1 MGIIISS
8 FPGCGK
14 EYLTNT
20 HGSKAKILIART
32 LMGEE
37 EEQNYDHYF
46 YVLVDK
52 MMNVVNDYD
61 IIFIPVAEEL
71 LNIMDERKI
80 DYDLFYPSK
89 DRRKEFLEN
98 MVRKRA
104 PRDKIMVLDR
114 EFDKI
119 VDRLDGIESENCYKH
134 KLENAG
140 QFIGNQPIIMSYIDS
155 LKND

>member
-14 EYLTNT
+14 EYLINT
-20 HGSKAKILIART
+20 HGSKAKIMNAIT
-32 LMGEE
+32 LMEKDEDDGYDYNSLTDKIMDVVEE
-37 EEQNYDHYF
+37 
-46 YVLVDK
+46 
-52 MMNVVNDYD
+52 YD
-61 IIFIPVAEEL
+61 IVFIPVAEEL
-71 LNIMDERKI
+71 LDVFNDRKI

-89 DRRKEFLEN
+89 ERRKEFLEN

-104 PRDKIMVLDR
+104 RRDTIMLLDR

-119 VDRLDGIESENCYKH
+119 IDRLDAIESENCYKH
-134 KLENAG
+134 KLEEAG

>member
-14 EYLTNT
+14 EYLINT
-20 HGSKAKILIART
+20 HGSKAKILNAVT
-32 LMGEE
+32 LMEG
-37 EEQNYDHYF
+37 QNEDYDF
-46 YVLVDK
+46 GALADNI
-52 MMNVVNDYD
+52 MNVVEEYD
-61 IIFIPVAEEL
+61 IVFIPVAEEL
-71 LNIMDERKI
+71 LDVFDDRKI

-89 DRRKEFLEN
+89 ERRKEFLEN

-104 PRDKIMVLDR
+104 PRDTIMLLDR

-119 VDRLDGIESENCYKH
+119 IDRLDAIESENCYKH
-134 KLENAG
+134 KLEEAG
-140 QFIGNQPIIMSYIDS
+140 QFIGNQPIIMSYINS